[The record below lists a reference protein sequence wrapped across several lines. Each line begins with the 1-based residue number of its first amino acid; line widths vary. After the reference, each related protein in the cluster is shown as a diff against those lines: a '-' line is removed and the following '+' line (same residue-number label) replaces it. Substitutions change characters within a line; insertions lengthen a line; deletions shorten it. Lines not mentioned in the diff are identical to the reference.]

1 MGTHIPK
8 KVAMFGWNLQL
19 SPISLSPNPA
29 LSKKHT
35 KKSSSTF
42 LAVVV
47 AAPLKLLAAQ
57 CPPKIIK
64 LGTNPA
70 CGGHAI
76 TPCI

>member
-8 KVAMFGWNLQL
+8 KVVMFGWNLQL
-19 SPISLSPNPA
+19 SPISLSKPRP
-29 LSKKHT
+29 LQKTT

-57 CPPKIIK
+57 CLPKIIK

-76 TPCI
+76 TPYI